1 MAPFVLPLFRYIWLP
16 AASFFAGVLNT
27 IAGGGSFLSLPA
39 LIASTSVAGVG
50 AVTAQ
55 ATNTV
60 ALWPGQL
67 TSLVAFRR
75 QLRSYGWSLLPL
87 ALASGAGGW
96 LGGFLLL
103 RTGNQ
108 RFRIMLPWLL
118 LFAAVIFMLSFP
130 LGKWLSTLSDG
141 RRYDKLLLVGMV
153 VVSVYVGYFGAGG
166 GFLVMALFGIC
177 GIHNIHEVNALK
189 VVTAAVSIGIPAI
202 TFHPRPAGG
211 LAVLPGNGRG
221 GRPGRIPGGALQPSR
236 QPEGDALDRSHD
248 RIRNRRILL
257 PSERRPTPL
266 IVRHALPPRFDP
278 PAEPASLVGANQA
291 LKRTA
296 HAGEPAQ
303 RLSERAG

>member
-1 MAPFVLPLFRYIWLP
+1 MAPFVLPLLRYVWLP
-16 AASFFAGVLNT
+16 VASFFAGVLNT

-67 TSLVAFRR
+67 TSLMAFRR
-75 QLRSYGWSLLPL
+75 QLRSYGWGLLPL

-141 RRYDKLLLVGMV
+141 RRYEKLLLVGMV
-153 VVSVYVGYFGAGG
+153 VVSIYVGYFGAGG

-177 GIHNIHEVNALK
+177 GIHNIHEMNALK

-202 TFHPRPAGG
+202 SFIVARRVAWQFCLEMGVVAALGGYLAARYSPRVNQKVMRWTVAMIGFVTAGYFFLQNAAHHP
-211 LAVLPGNGRG
+211 
-221 GRPGRIPGGALQPSR
+221 
-236 QPEGDALDRSHD
+236 
-248 RIRNRRILL
+248 
-257 PSERRPTPL
+257 
-266 IVRHALPPRFDP
+266 
-278 PAEPASLVGANQA
+278 
-291 LKRTA
+291 K
-296 HAGEPAQ
+296 
-303 RLSERAG
+303 